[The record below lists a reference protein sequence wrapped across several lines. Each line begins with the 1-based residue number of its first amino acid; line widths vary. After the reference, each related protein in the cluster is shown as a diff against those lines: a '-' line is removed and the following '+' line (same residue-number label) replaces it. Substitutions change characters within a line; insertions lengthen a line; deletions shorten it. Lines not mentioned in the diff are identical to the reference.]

1 MRGLSIIRFGL
12 GMAPFLVLATLLM
25 GCEAN
30 GRPDAALAGVP
41 QGWRPDATLAGRG
54 GPGGVAGVWSE
65 RRGVLRLDDIPHDD
79 PQTYNLCW
87 AEGVQ
92 FTDVVLRVR
101 VQARSGVVDQGGGLM
116 WRGAD
121 RDHYYICRANPLEDN
136 FRLYKVVGGVRTQLA
151 SATVEMPDAAR
162 GRPGKWHTIEI
173 THRGDRIVCT
183 LDGVTRLEAQDA
195 TLPQGGGAGVWTKAD
210 ARTWFREFQA
220 RAAEPR
226 ATHARED

>member
-1 MRGLSIIRFGL
+1 
-12 GMAPFLVLATLLM
+12 MAPFLVLATLLM
-25 GCEAN
+25 GCA
-30 GRPDAALAGVP
+30 GKTRSDAARAGAP

-54 GPGGVAGVWSE
+54 GPGGVPGVWSN
-65 RRGVLRLDDIPHDD
+65 RGRVLRLDDIPHDD

-151 SATVEMPDAAR
+151 SATVEMPDAAP
-162 GRPGKWHTIEI
+162 GRPGKWHTIEVI
-173 THRGDRIVCT
+173 HRGEKIVCM
-183 LDGVTRLEAQDA
+183 LDGVTWLVVPDA
-195 TLPQGGGAGVWTKAD
+195 TLPEGGGVGVWTKAD
-210 ARTWFREFQA
+210 ARTWFREFDA
-220 RAAEPR
+220 RPTEPLSPD
-226 ATHARED
+226 AQE